1 MTAAEPTEA
10 DVGHRIPVIPLYCWG
25 SVSDDQGFGEKV
37 EPSLSIGM
45 LFANARAHD
54 GGRLEAAFDIHR
66 LRADAE
72 AVFAEWAA
80 DPEPAVF
87 VFSDYI
93 WNIGP
98 HLDFSRRVKEISPE
112 SICLHGGP
120 SVPKY
125 DDDAVAF
132 FADNPSVDVAARGE
146 GEVTFVELL
155 ERLAAG
161 LEPGCLDRLGDVA
174 GITFRGSDGELVRT
188 EDRERSEHLDEFPS
202 PYTTGEFEDMLDVEW
217 RSASV
222 ESNRGCPYGCT
233 YCDWGSATLA
243 RIRKFDLDR
252 VKAELDWIMERAKP
266 QELHVADANFGIF
279 SRDVDIAEHVV
290 ALRQIHD
297 APYSLTISL
306 AKNTVKYS
314 QRIISILTRGG
325 VSPITASSA
334 VQTIDPDTLV
344 VIRRQNIKIEKY
356 DELAVT
362 FQEEGIPLVTDL
374 LMGLPGATVAS
385 FKNDLQHC
393 FDREVTPRT
402 MEIIMLPNA
411 PMNEP
416 AYREENEIVVDENG
430 VVVGSSTF
438 TRDDYEQMR
447 RLRLLYRAGD
457 HFGVLR
463 EVLRFLQWER
473 GIPALDVLQ
482 ALDQAVEERGNRYP
496 LLAFVART
504 FDLYTIPPGGWTPFF
519 REFADFL
526 EERFGIG
533 LDPELAMVI
542 DVQVFLLPSRNRIF
556 PAALEMEHDWVE
568 YVAHHRLVGRG
579 LGEARPLADFGPGTL
594 TVTDPGEICSKF
606 VKRNDFP
613 GRRSATT
620 GNLFWVG
627 YDWELGSPLARRLA
641 TNLLHLDEVPA

>member
-1 MTAAEPTEA
+1 MTASEPT
-10 DVGHRIPVIPLYCWG
+10 VPTGRVPVIPLYCWG
-25 SVSDDQGFGEKV
+25 SVSDDQGYGEKV

-45 LFANARAHD
+45 LFAAARAHD
-54 GGRLEAAFDIHR
+54 GGRLTESFDIHR

-72 AVFAEWAA
+72 AVFAAWAA
-80 DPEPAVF
+80 DPVPAVF

-93 WNIGP
+93 WNLDP
-98 HLDFSRRVKEISPE
+98 HLDLSRRVKEVSPE

-125 DDDAVAF
+125 VDDATAF

-146 GEVTFVELL
+146 GEVTFVEILD
-155 ERLAAG
+155 RLAHG
-161 LEPGCLDRLGDVA
+161 LHPGCLERLGDVA
-174 GITFRGSDGELVRT
+174 GITFRSEDGTLVRT

-202 PYTTGEFEDMLDVEW
+202 PYITGEFEDMLDVEW

-290 ALRQIHD
+290 ALRKAHD

-334 VQTIDPDTLV
+334 VQTIDPHTLV
-344 VIRRQNIKIEKY
+344 VIRRQNIKLEKY

-402 MEIIMLPNA
+402 MEIIMLPNS

-416 AYREENEIVVDENG
+416 AYREEHEIVVDEHD
-430 VVVGSSTF
+430 VVVGSSSF
-438 TRDDYEQMR
+438 SRSDYEQMK
-447 RLRLLYRAGD
+447 RLRLLYRAAD

-463 EVLRFLQWER
+463 EVLRYLQWER
-473 GIPALDVLQ
+473 GIEALDVLQ
-482 ALDQAVEERGNRYP
+482 ALDQAVVERGNRYP

-504 FDLYTIPPGGWTPFF
+504 FDLYTIPPVAWTPFF
-519 REFADFL
+519 AEFTDFL
-526 EERFGIG
+526 EERFGIR
-533 LDPELAMVI
+533 DDIELATVI
-542 DVQVFLLPSRNRIF
+542 DVQVFLLPSRTRTF
-556 PAALEMEHDWVE
+556 PAVLDMAHDWVE
-568 YVAHHRLVGRG
+568 YVAHHRAVGRG
-579 LGEARPLADFGPGTL
+579 QGTARAFASFGPGSL
-594 TVTDPGEICSKF
+594 LVTDPGEICTRF

-641 TNLLHLDEVPA
+641 TNLLHLDKQPA